1 MDCEYAAQRD
11 CFGRILN
18 FAAFLIGRFKFWE
31 EMLNIERGEERKGEQ
46 QKQCN
51 VEFGWN
57 EILQSC

>member
-46 QKQCN
+46 QKHAVQRRIW
-51 VEFGWN
+51 VE
-57 EILQSC
+57 